1 MSLNRLA
8 LQKFNIPSD
17 LIEKSELVET
27 ELCEKFG
34 EIDSIRQFNQLKV
47 LSAFQA
53 EGVSE
58 SDLGISR
65 GYGYNDFGRD
75 KLERVYARVF
85 GAEKALVRISMLS
98 GTTAINTV
106 LFGLLRPGDELLAIS
121 GKPYDTL
128 DSVIGFN
135 EKERNINEFSALQ
148 HGSLRDFCI
157 DYDQVDLL
165 DNSEPDFELIK
176 KKIKSNTRM
185 VHIQRSRGYS
195 SRKTLSIA
203 TIKKMIDTVKK
214 INNKIIV
221 FVDNCYGEFTE
232 ILEPCEVGADI
243 IAGSLIKNPG
253 GGLAPS
259 GAYIAG
265 KSNLVDLCAE
275 RYSAPGLGAEV
286 GASLGFNQVLYQG
299 FFLAPNVVGENL
311 KGLCFCSRML
321 EEFGYKTS
329 PSYSELRSDIVQL
342 IQFDNKEDMIFFV
355 EAIQAAA
362 PIDSFVKPIP
372 AYMPGYTS
380 DVIMA
385 AGAFVQG
392 ASIELSADGPV
403 IPPYIVYMQGGLVYA
418 NIKVAVLL
426 ALKKMKY

>member
-1 MSLNRLA
+1 MNLNRLA
-8 LQKFNIPSD
+8 LQKFNIPSE

-135 EKERNINEFSALQ
+135 EKERNINEFSSLQ

-165 DNSEPDFELIK
+165 DNSEPDFELVK